1 LNFSPITHGRPVTHL
16 RTPGF
21 AITEATYPA
30 GYAIPKHNHE
40 SASLTFVLAGSL
52 AESVHG
58 RTETLAPRELLLKPA
73 ATAHSNTIGHKG
85 ARLLLVEVI
94 EPDFAGPAV
103 QRAFQR
109 PNRVSAPM
117 AAAPLLRVGD
127 ELERGDTYSSIC
139 IEGLLLQLIGDMAR
153 VDSDHTRT
161 GAEPLFL
168 RRLRERLHEDL
179 HKPLRIADLAASE
192 GVPAARLSREFKR
205 RYGCGIGD
213 YLRRIRLE
221 KAMNFLAT
229 SSEAI
234 STVALTSGFAD
245 QSHLTRELRR
255 ATGLTPRQYREQ
267 TRNS

>member
-1 LNFSPITHGRPVTHL
+1 MNFSPITHGRPITHL

-127 ELERGDTYSSIC
+127 ELERHDSYSSIC

-153 VDSDHTRT
+153 VDSTEAR

-168 RRLRERLHEDL
+168 RRLRERLHEDM
-179 HKPLRIADLAASE
+179 HKPLRIADLAAAE
-192 GVPAARLSREFKR
+192 GVHAARLSREFKR

-221 KAMNFLAT
+221 KAMNALAT
-229 SSEAI
+229 STDPI
-234 STVALTSGFAD
+234 STVALAAGFSD
-245 QSHLTRELRR
+245 QSHLTRELRH